1 MIPSFFLHLLLL
13 PFSPRTLSSM
23 KSSAL
28 LYTILWSISGCDVRE
43 AFLLQLKTG
52 SFLLFPKIET
62 SMEMN
67 VPLCEYE
74 DDGWDDASNNLVK
87 LLLQENS
94 LLQGGRFGT
103 HQMKGIEDMTIDTLM
118 QTLPTIELSKHS
130 TSKTINFG
138 GKLSFILSFLF
149 PECPPTGATYIFTVP
164 TCTTT
169 INQSRP
175 LCIKC

>member
-74 DDGWDDASNNLVK
+74 DDGWDDMQATTLSNSYCKKTVCYK
-87 LLLQENS
+87 E
-94 LLQGGRFGT
+94 
-103 HQMKGIEDMTIDTLM
+103 EDL
-118 QTLPTIELSKHS
+118 EL
-130 TSKTINFG
+130 
-138 GKLSFILSFLF
+138 
-149 PECPPTGATYIFTVP
+149 
-164 TCTTT
+164 
-169 INQSRP
+169 
-175 LCIKC
+175 IK